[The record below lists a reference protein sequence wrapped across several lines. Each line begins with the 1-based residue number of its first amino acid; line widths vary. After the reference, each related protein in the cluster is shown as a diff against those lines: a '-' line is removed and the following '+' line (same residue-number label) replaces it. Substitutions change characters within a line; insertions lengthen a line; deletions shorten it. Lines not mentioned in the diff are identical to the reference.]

1 MMAMDRA
8 KDKDK
13 DQNKDQNKNKAFRA
27 AFGAAP
33 GERVKI
39 FLRRLFFMCHKELLT
54 TLKDKRMRAMMVMPA
69 LMQGFLFGYAASYN
83 LYDVPYAAVDES
95 RSAASRSLLGHFAG
109 SESFQLTAMPANPQA
124 IGGLI
129 DEEKILLAVVIPQ
142 DFEVKLRQGETTE
155 VQIIVDGRNSSVAGI
170 AASYASRIVS
180 DWNRERRMSAGTAGS
195 AVSPVEI
202 KSRTWF
208 NPNQITRWIFSPG
221 LIAMIAFVQ
230 VLLLAGM
237 SIARER
243 EQGTFDQLMVTPLS
257 PVEILLG
264 KAVPPMLIGLVQST
278 ILFLIAR
285 FWFQIPF
292 AGSLS
297 TLYLALTAFIFS
309 LIGVGLMISAISQ
322 SMQQVMVY
330 LMVLM
335 MPMVLLSGL
344 ATPIINMP
352 EALQYA
358 TYADPLR
365 FAVDAVR
372 RIYLEGAAAGDL
384 LEDFVPMLIISA
396 VTLPLAGWLFYNKA
410 V

>member
-1 MMAMDRA
+1 MEMTELVQDR
-8 KDKDK
+8 
-13 DQNKDQNKNKAFRA
+13 
-27 AFGAAP
+27 
-33 GERVKI
+33 
-39 FLRRLFFMCHKELLT
+39 LRLFWRHLLFMCQKELLT
-54 TLKDKRMRAMMVMPA
+54 TLKDRRMRAMMVVPA

-83 LYDVPYAAVDES
+83 LDNVPYAVVDEA
-95 RSAASRSLLGHFAG
+95 RSASSRSLLGHFAG
-109 SESFQLTAMPANPQA
+109 SGSFQLVAMPDSPRE
-124 IGGLI
+124 IGHLI
-129 DEEKILLAVVIPQ
+129 DREEILLAVVIPG
-142 DFEVKLRQGETTE
+142 DFERKLQQGQAAE
-155 VQIIVDGRNSSVAGI
+155 VQVIADGRNSSVAGM
-170 AASYASRIVS
+170 ATGYASRIVAE
-180 DWNRERRMSAGTAGS
+180 WNLERMAEATGVKGGQGS
-195 AVSPVEI
+195 VSVE
-202 KSRTWF
+202 SRTWF

-243 EQGTFDQLMVTPLS
+243 EQGTFDQLLVTPLS
-257 PVEILLG
+257 PAELLLG

-278 ILFLIAR
+278 ILFCIAR
-285 FWFQIPF
+285 FWFRIPF
-292 AGSLS
+292 AGSLV
-297 TLYLALTAFIFS
+297 TLYLALILFIFS
-309 LIGVGLMISAISQ
+309 LIGVGLMISAISE

-344 ATPIINMP
+344 ATPVINMP

-384 LEDFVPMLIISA
+384 LGDFVPMLLISA
-396 VTLPLAGWLFYNKA
+396 ITLPLSGWLFYNRA

>member
-1 MMAMDRA
+1 MDDDDGRSKKGWMMTMAGLWQE
-8 KDKDK
+8 KLVV
-13 DQNKDQNKNKAFRA
+13 F
-27 AFGAAP
+27 
-33 GERVKI
+33 V
-39 FLRRLFFMCHKELLT
+39 RRLLFMCQKELLT
-54 TLKDKRMRAMMVMPA
+54 TLKDKRMRAMMVVPA

-83 LYDVPYAAVDES
+83 LDNVPYAVVDES
-95 RSAASRSLLGHFAG
+95 HSESSRSLLGHFAG
-109 SESFQLTAMPANPQA
+109 SGCFQQAAYLTSPHEL
-124 IGGLI
+124 GSLI
-129 DEEKILLAVVIPQ
+129 DSEQIIMAVVIPR
-142 DFEVKLRQGETTE
+142 DFEQKLQRGELAE
-155 VQIIVDGRNSSVAGI
+155 VQVIADGRNSSVAGMATGYAGQVV
-170 AASYASRIVS
+170 AA
-180 DWNRERRMSAGTAGS
+180 WNRERLAEAGLTGGQ
-195 AVSPVEI
+195 VEVR
-202 KSRTWF
+202 SRTWF

-257 PVEILLG
+257 PAEILLG

-278 ILFLIAR
+278 ILFCIAR

-292 AGSLS
+292 AGSLV
-297 TLYLALTAFIFS
+297 TLYLALILFIFS
-309 LIGVGLMISAISQ
+309 LIGVGLMISAISD

-344 ATPIINMP
+344 ATPVINMP
-352 EALQYA
+352 DVLQYA

-372 RIYLEGAAAGDL
+372 RIYLEGAAAGEL
-384 LEDFVPMLIISA
+384 LGDFLPLLIIAA
-396 VTLPLAGWLFYNKA
+396 VTLPLSGWLFYNKS

>member
-1 MMAMDRA
+1 MQMTGLVQDR
-8 KDKDK
+8 
-13 DQNKDQNKNKAFRA
+13 
-27 AFGAAP
+27 
-33 GERVKI
+33 
-39 FLRRLFFMCHKELLT
+39 LRLFWRHLLFMCQKELLT
-54 TLKDKRMRAMMVMPA
+54 TLKDRRMRAMMVVPA

-83 LYDVPYAAVDES
+83 LDNVPYAVVDEA
-95 RSAASRSLLGHFAG
+95 RSVSSRSLLGHFAG
-109 SESFQLTAMPANPQA
+109 SGSFQLVAMPDSPRE
-124 IGGLI
+124 IGQLI
-129 DEEKILLAVVIPQ
+129 DREEILLAVVIPG
-142 DFEVKLRQGETTE
+142 DFERKLQQGQAAE
-155 VQIIVDGRNSSVAGI
+155 VQVIADGRNSSVAGM
-170 AASYASRIVS
+170 ATGYASRIVAE
-180 DWNRERRMSAGTAGS
+180 WNLERMAEATGVKGGQGS
-195 AVSPVEI
+195 VSVE
-202 KSRTWF
+202 SRTWF

-243 EQGTFDQLMVTPLS
+243 EQGTFDQLLVTPLS
-257 PVEILLG
+257 PAELLLG

-278 ILFLIAR
+278 ILFCIAR
-285 FWFQIPF
+285 FWFRIPF
-292 AGSLS
+292 AGSLV
-297 TLYLALTAFIFS
+297 TLYLALILFIFS
-309 LIGVGLMISAISQ
+309 LIGVGLMISAISE

-344 ATPIINMP
+344 ATPVINMP

-384 LEDFVPMLIISA
+384 LGDFVPMLLISA
-396 VTLPLAGWLFYNKA
+396 ITLPLSGWLFYNRA

>member
-1 MMAMDRA
+1 MQMTGLVQDR
-8 KDKDK
+8 
-13 DQNKDQNKNKAFRA
+13 
-27 AFGAAP
+27 
-33 GERVKI
+33 
-39 FLRRLFFMCHKELLT
+39 LRLFWRHLLFMCQKELLT
-54 TLKDKRMRAMMVMPA
+54 TLKDRRMRAMMVVPA

-83 LYDVPYAAVDES
+83 LDNVPYAVVDED
-95 RSAASRSLLGHFAG
+95 RSASSRSLLGHFAG
-109 SESFQLTAMPANPQA
+109 SGSFQLVAMPDSPRE
-124 IGGLI
+124 IGQLI
-129 DEEKILLAVVIPQ
+129 DREEILLAVVIPG
-142 DFEVKLRQGETTE
+142 DFERKLQQGQAAE
-155 VQIIVDGRNSSVAGI
+155 VQVIADGRNSSVAGM
-170 AASYASRIVS
+170 ATGYASRIVAE
-180 DWNRERRMSAGTAGS
+180 WNLERMAEATGVKGGQGS
-195 AVSPVEI
+195 VSVE
-202 KSRTWF
+202 SRTWF

-243 EQGTFDQLMVTPLS
+243 EQGTFDQLLVTPLS
-257 PVEILLG
+257 PAELLLG

-278 ILFLIAR
+278 ILFCIAR
-285 FWFQIPF
+285 FWFRIPF
-292 AGSLS
+292 AGSLV
-297 TLYLALTAFIFS
+297 TLYLALILFIFS
-309 LIGVGLMISAISQ
+309 LIGVGLMISAISE

-344 ATPIINMP
+344 ATPVINMP

-384 LEDFVPMLIISA
+384 LGDFVPMLLISA
-396 VTLPLAGWLFYNKA
+396 ITLPLSGWLFYNRA

>member
-1 MMAMDRA
+1 MQMTGLVQDR
-8 KDKDK
+8 
-13 DQNKDQNKNKAFRA
+13 
-27 AFGAAP
+27 
-33 GERVKI
+33 
-39 FLRRLFFMCHKELLT
+39 LRLFWRHLLFMCQKELLT
-54 TLKDKRMRAMMVMPA
+54 TLKDRRMRAMMVVPA

-83 LYDVPYAAVDES
+83 LDNVPYAVVDED
-95 RSAASRSLLGHFAG
+95 RSASSRSLLGHFAG
-109 SESFQLTAMPANPQA
+109 SGIFQLVAMPDSPRE
-124 IGGLI
+124 IGQLI
-129 DEEKILLAVVIPQ
+129 DREEILLAVVIPG
-142 DFEVKLRQGETTE
+142 DFERKLQQGQAAE
-155 VQIIVDGRNSSVAGI
+155 VQVIADGRNSSVAGM
-170 AASYASRIVS
+170 ATGYASRIVAE
-180 DWNRERRMSAGTAGS
+180 WNLERMAEATGVKGGQGS
-195 AVSPVEI
+195 VSVE
-202 KSRTWF
+202 SRTWF

-243 EQGTFDQLMVTPLS
+243 EQGTFDQLLVTPLS
-257 PVEILLG
+257 PAELLLG

-278 ILFLIAR
+278 ILFCIAR
-285 FWFQIPF
+285 FWFRIPF
-292 AGSLS
+292 AGSLV
-297 TLYLALTAFIFS
+297 TLYLALILFIFS
-309 LIGVGLMISAISQ
+309 LIGVGLMISAISE

-344 ATPIINMP
+344 ATPVINMP

-384 LEDFVPMLIISA
+384 LGDFVPMLLISA
-396 VTLPLAGWLFYNKA
+396 ITLPLSGWLFYNRA

>member
-1 MMAMDRA
+1 MQMTGLVQDR
-8 KDKDK
+8 
-13 DQNKDQNKNKAFRA
+13 
-27 AFGAAP
+27 
-33 GERVKI
+33 
-39 FLRRLFFMCHKELLT
+39 LRLFWRHLLFMCQKELLT
-54 TLKDKRMRAMMVMPA
+54 TLKDRRMRAMMVVPA

-83 LYDVPYAAVDES
+83 LDNVPYAVVDED
-95 RSAASRSLLGHFAG
+95 RSASSRSLLGHFAG
-109 SESFQLTAMPANPQA
+109 SGSFQLVAMPDSPRE
-124 IGGLI
+124 IGQLI
-129 DEEKILLAVVIPQ
+129 DREEILLAVVIPG
-142 DFEVKLRQGETTE
+142 DFERKLQQGQAAE
-155 VQIIVDGRNSSVAGI
+155 VQVIADGRNSSVAGM
-170 AASYASRIVS
+170 ATGYASRIVAE
-180 DWNRERRMSAGTAGS
+180 WNLERMAEATGVKGGQGS
-195 AVSPVEI
+195 VSVE
-202 KSRTWF
+202 SRTWF

-243 EQGTFDQLMVTPLS
+243 EQGTFDQLLVTPLS
-257 PVEILLG
+257 PAELLLG

-278 ILFLIAR
+278 ILFCIAR
-285 FWFQIPF
+285 FWFRIPF
-292 AGSLS
+292 AGSLA
-297 TLYLALTAFIFS
+297 TLYLALILFIFS
-309 LIGVGLMISAISQ
+309 LIGVGLMISAISE

-344 ATPIINMP
+344 ATPVINMP

-384 LEDFVPMLIISA
+384 LGDFVPMLLISA
-396 VTLPLAGWLFYNKA
+396 ITLPLSGWLFYNRA

>member
-1 MMAMDRA
+1 MEMTGLVQDR
-8 KDKDK
+8 
-13 DQNKDQNKNKAFRA
+13 
-27 AFGAAP
+27 
-33 GERVKI
+33 
-39 FLRRLFFMCHKELLT
+39 LRLFWRHLLFMCQKELLT
-54 TLKDKRMRAMMVMPA
+54 TLKDRRMRAMMVVPA

-83 LYDVPYAAVDES
+83 LDNVPYAVVDEA
-95 RSAASRSLLGHFAG
+95 RSASSRSLLGHFAG
-109 SESFQLTAMPANPQA
+109 SGSFQLVAMPDSPRE
-124 IGGLI
+124 IGQLI
-129 DEEKILLAVVIPQ
+129 DREEILLAVVIPG
-142 DFEVKLRQGETTE
+142 DFERKLQQGQAAE
-155 VQIIVDGRNSSVAGI
+155 VQVIADGRNSSVAGM
-170 AASYASRIVS
+170 ATGYASRIVAE
-180 DWNRERRMSAGTAGS
+180 WNLERMAEATGVKGGQGS
-195 AVSPVEI
+195 VSVE
-202 KSRTWF
+202 SRTWF

-243 EQGTFDQLMVTPLS
+243 EQGTFDQLLVTPLS
-257 PVEILLG
+257 PAELLMG

-278 ILFLIAR
+278 ILFCIAR
-285 FWFQIPF
+285 FWFRIPF
-292 AGSLS
+292 AGSLV
-297 TLYLALTAFIFS
+297 TLYLALILFIFS
-309 LIGVGLMISAISQ
+309 LIGVGLMISAISE

-344 ATPIINMP
+344 ATPVINMP

-384 LEDFVPMLIISA
+384 LGDFVPMLLISA
-396 VTLPLAGWLFYNKA
+396 ITLPLSGWLFYNRA

>member
-83 LYDVPYAAVDES
+83 LYDVPYAVVDES

-195 AVSPVEI
+195 AASPVEI

-384 LEDFVPMLIISA
+384 LEDFVPMLIISS

>member
-1 MMAMDRA
+1 MMAMDGA
-8 KDKDK
+8 KD
-13 DQNKDQNKNKAFRA
+13 KDQNKNKAFRA

-83 LYDVPYAAVDES
+83 LYDVPYAVVDES

-142 DFEVKLRQGETTE
+142 DFERKLQQGETAE

-180 DWNRERRMSAGTAGS
+180 DWNRERRMLAGTAVS
-195 AVSPVEI
+195 AASPVEI

-208 NPNQITRWIFSPG
+208 NTNQITRWIFSPG

-292 AGSLS
+292 AGSLL

>member
-1 MMAMDRA
+1 MCMTGTM
-8 KDKDK
+8 
-13 DQNKDQNKNKAFRA
+13 Q
-27 AFGAAP
+27 
-33 GERVKI
+33 ERI
-39 FLRRLFFMCHKELLT
+39 RLFWRHLFFMCQKELLT
-54 TLKDKRMRAMMVMPA
+54 TLKDRRMRAMMIVPA

-83 LYDVPYAAVDES
+83 LDNVPYAVVDEA
-95 RSAASRSLLGHFAG
+95 RSEASRSLLGHFAG
-109 SESFQLTAMPANPQA
+109 SGCFQLAASPDSPRE
-124 IGGLI
+124 IGELI
-129 DEEKILLAVVIPQ
+129 DREEIILAVVIPR
-142 DFEVKLRQGETTE
+142 DFERKLQQGETAE
-155 VQIIVDGRNSSVAGI
+155 VQVIADGRNSSVAGMAI
-170 AASYASRIVS
+170 GYAGRIVS
-180 DWNRERRMSAGTAGS
+180 EWNLERMAERAGS
-195 AVSPVEI
+195 GAGYGGVSVE
-202 KSRTWF
+202 SRTWF

-243 EQGTFDQLMVTPLS
+243 EQGTFDQLLVTPLS
-257 PVEILLG
+257 PAELLLG

-278 ILFLIAR
+278 ILFCIAR

-292 AGSLS
+292 AGSLL
-297 TLYLALTAFIFS
+297 TLYLALILFIFS
-309 LIGVGLMISAISQ
+309 LIGVGLMISAISE

-352 EALQYA
+352 ELLQYA

-384 LEDFVPMLIISA
+384 LGDFVPMVLISA
-396 VTLPLAGWLFYNKA
+396 ITLPLSGWLFYNRA

>member
-1 MMAMDRA
+1 MGDDDGRIKKGWMMTMAGLWQE
-8 KDKDK
+8 KLVV
-13 DQNKDQNKNKAFRA
+13 F
-27 AFGAAP
+27 
-33 GERVKI
+33 V
-39 FLRRLFFMCHKELLT
+39 RRLLFMCQKELLT
-54 TLKDKRMRAMMVMPA
+54 TLKDKRMRAMMVVPA

-83 LYDVPYAAVDES
+83 LDNVPYAVVDES
-95 RSAASRSLLGHFAG
+95 HSEASRSLLGHFAG
-109 SESFQLTAMPANPQA
+109 SGCFQQAAYLTSPHEL
-124 IGGLI
+124 GRLI
-129 DEEKILLAVVIPQ
+129 DSEQIIMAVVIPR
-142 DFEVKLRQGETTE
+142 DFERRLQRGERAE
-155 VQIIVDGRNSSVAGI
+155 VQVIADGRNSSVAGMATGYAGQVV
-170 AASYASRIVS
+170 AA
-180 DWNRERRMSAGTAGS
+180 WNRERLAEAGINGGQ
-195 AVSPVEI
+195 VEVR
-202 KSRTWF
+202 SRTWF

-243 EQGTFDQLMVTPLS
+243 EQGTFDQLMVTPLF
-257 PVEILLG
+257 PAEILLG

-278 ILFLIAR
+278 ILFCIAR

-292 AGSLS
+292 AGSLV
-297 TLYLALTAFIFS
+297 TLYLALILFIFS
-309 LIGVGLMISAISQ
+309 LIGVGLMISAISD

-344 ATPIINMP
+344 TTPVINMP
-352 EALQYA
+352 DVLQYA

-372 RIYLEGAAAGDL
+372 RIYLEGAAAGEL
-384 LEDFVPMLIISA
+384 LGDFLPLLIIAA
-396 VTLPLAGWLFYNKA
+396 VTLPLSGWLFYNKT

>member
-1 MMAMDRA
+1 MEMTGLVQDR
-8 KDKDK
+8 
-13 DQNKDQNKNKAFRA
+13 
-27 AFGAAP
+27 
-33 GERVKI
+33 
-39 FLRRLFFMCHKELLT
+39 LRLFWRHLLFMCQKELLT
-54 TLKDKRMRAMMVMPA
+54 TLKDRRMRAMMVVPA

-83 LYDVPYAAVDES
+83 LDNVPYAVVDEA
-95 RSAASRSLLGHFAG
+95 RSASSRSLLGHFAG
-109 SESFQLTAMPANPQA
+109 SGSFQLVAMPDSPRE
-124 IGGLI
+124 IGQLI
-129 DEEKILLAVVIPQ
+129 DREEILLAVVIPG
-142 DFEVKLRQGETTE
+142 DFERKLQQGQAAE
-155 VQIIVDGRNSSVAGI
+155 VQVIADGRNSSVAGM
-170 AASYASRIVS
+170 ATGYASRIVAE
-180 DWNRERRMSAGTAGS
+180 WNLERMAEATGVKGGQGS
-195 AVSPVEI
+195 VSVE
-202 KSRTWF
+202 SRTWF

-243 EQGTFDQLMVTPLS
+243 EQGTFDQLLVTPLS
-257 PVEILLG
+257 PAELLLG

-278 ILFLIAR
+278 ILFCIAR
-285 FWFQIPF
+285 FWFRIPF
-292 AGSLS
+292 AGSLV
-297 TLYLALTAFIFS
+297 TLYLALILFIFS
-309 LIGVGLMISAISQ
+309 LIGVGLMISAISE

-344 ATPIINMP
+344 ATPVINMP

-384 LEDFVPMLIISA
+384 LGDFVPMLLISA
-396 VTLPLAGWLFYNKA
+396 ITLPLSGWLFYNRA

>member
-1 MMAMDRA
+1 MYEYSRIGTPVLTYRYSSTLVFVAGMA
-8 KDKDK
+8 
-13 DQNKDQNKNKAFRA
+13 
-27 AFGAAP
+27 
-33 GERVKI
+33 
-39 FLRRLFFMCHKELLT
+39 T
-54 TLKDKRMRAMMVMPA
+54 
-69 LMQGFLFGYAASYN
+69 GYAGQ
-83 LYDVPYAAVDES
+83 VVAA
-95 RSAASRSLLGHFAG
+95 
-109 SESFQLTAMPANPQA
+109 
-124 IGGLI
+124 
-129 DEEKILLAVVIPQ
+129 
-142 DFEVKLRQGETTE
+142 
-155 VQIIVDGRNSSVAGI
+155 
-170 AASYASRIVS
+170 
-180 DWNRERRMSAGTAGS
+180 WNRERLAEAGLTGGQ
-195 AVSPVEI
+195 VEVR
-202 KSRTWF
+202 SRTWF

-257 PVEILLG
+257 PAEILLG

-278 ILFLIAR
+278 ILFCIAR

-292 AGSLS
+292 AGSLV
-297 TLYLALTAFIFS
+297 TLYLALILFIFS
-309 LIGVGLMISAISQ
+309 LIGVGLMISAISD

-344 ATPIINMP
+344 TTPVINMP
-352 EALQYA
+352 DVLQYA

-372 RIYLEGAAAGDL
+372 RIYLEGAAAGEL
-384 LEDFVPMLIISA
+384 LGDFVPLLIISA
-396 VTLPLAGWLFYNKA
+396 VTLPLSGWLFYNKT

>member
-1 MMAMDRA
+1 MGE
-8 KDKDK
+8 
-13 DQNKDQNKNKAFRA
+13 
-27 AFGAAP
+27 AFGFVLA
-33 GERVKI
+33 ERMKI
-39 FLRRLFFMCHKELLT
+39 FLRRLFFMCHKELLSV
-54 TLKDKRMRAMMVMPA
+54 LKDKRMRAMLVMPV
-69 LMQGFLFGYAASYN
+69 LIQGFLFGYAASYN

-95 RSAASRSLLGHFAG
+95 RSGASDSLLGHFAG
-109 SESFQLTAMPANPQA
+109 SGCFHLAAMPDNPQA
-124 IGGLI
+124 IGSLI

-142 DFEVKLRQGETTE
+142 DFERKLRQGRTAE
-155 VQIIVDGRNSSVAGI
+155 VQIIVDGKNSSVAGI
-170 AASYASRIVS
+170 AASYAARIVS
-180 DWNRERRMSAGTAGS
+180 DWNRERLAETGAAGRGTSGT
-195 AVSPVEI
+195 VEI

-208 NPNQITRWIFSPG
+208 NPNQITGWIFSPG

-292 AGSLS
+292 AGSLL
-297 TLYLALTAFIFS
+297 TLYLALTLFIFS
-309 LIGVGLMISAISQ
+309 LIGIGLMFSAISV
-322 SMQQVMVY
+322 SMHQVMVY

-344 ATPIINMP
+344 ATPVINMP
-352 EALQYA
+352 TVLQYA

-384 LEDFVPMLIISA
+384 TGDFVPLLIISA

>member
-1 MMAMDRA
+1 MQMTGLVQDR
-8 KDKDK
+8 
-13 DQNKDQNKNKAFRA
+13 
-27 AFGAAP
+27 
-33 GERVKI
+33 
-39 FLRRLFFMCHKELLT
+39 LRLFWRHLLFMCQKELLT
-54 TLKDKRMRAMMVMPA
+54 TLKDRRMRAMMVVPA

-83 LYDVPYAAVDES
+83 LDNVPYAVVDED
-95 RSAASRSLLGHFAG
+95 RSASSRSLLGHFAG
-109 SESFQLTAMPANPQA
+109 SGSFQLVAMPDSPRE
-124 IGGLI
+124 IGQLI
-129 DEEKILLAVVIPQ
+129 DREEILLAVVIPG
-142 DFEVKLRQGETTE
+142 DFERKLQQGQAAE
-155 VQIIVDGRNSSVAGI
+155 VQVIADGRNSSVAGM
-170 AASYASRIVS
+170 ATGYASRIVAE
-180 DWNRERRMSAGTAGS
+180 WNLERMAEATGVKGGQGS
-195 AVSPVEI
+195 VSVE
-202 KSRTWF
+202 SRTWF

-243 EQGTFDQLMVTPLS
+243 EQGTFDQLLVTPLS
-257 PVEILLG
+257 PAELLLG

-278 ILFLIAR
+278 ILFCIAR
-285 FWFQIPF
+285 FWFRIPF
-292 AGSLS
+292 AGSLV
-297 TLYLALTAFIFS
+297 TLYLALILFIFS
-309 LIGVGLMISAISQ
+309 LIGVGLMISAISE

-330 LMVLM
+330 FMVLM

-344 ATPIINMP
+344 ATPVINMP

-384 LEDFVPMLIISA
+384 LGDFVPMLLISA
-396 VTLPLAGWLFYNKA
+396 ITLPLSGWLFYNRA

>member
-1 MMAMDRA
+1 MDDDDGRSKKGWMMTMAGLWQE
-8 KDKDK
+8 KLVV
-13 DQNKDQNKNKAFRA
+13 F
-27 AFGAAP
+27 
-33 GERVKI
+33 V
-39 FLRRLFFMCHKELLT
+39 RRLLFMCQKELLT
-54 TLKDKRMRAMMVMPA
+54 TLKDKRMRAMMVVPA

-83 LYDVPYAAVDES
+83 LDNVPYAVVDES
-95 RSAASRSLLGHFAG
+95 HSEASRSLLGHFAG
-109 SESFQLTAMPANPQA
+109 SGCFQQAAYLTSPHEL
-124 IGGLI
+124 GSLI
-129 DEEKILLAVVIPQ
+129 DSEQIIMAVVIPR
-142 DFEVKLRQGETTE
+142 DFEQKLQRGELAE
-155 VQIIVDGRNSSVAGI
+155 VQVR
-170 AASYASRIVS
+170 
-180 DWNRERRMSAGTAGS
+180 
-195 AVSPVEI
+195 
-202 KSRTWF
+202 SRTWF

-257 PVEILLG
+257 PAEILLG

-278 ILFLIAR
+278 ILFCIAR

-292 AGSLS
+292 AGSLV
-297 TLYLALTAFIFS
+297 TLYLALILFIFS
-309 LIGVGLMISAISQ
+309 LIGVGLMISAISD

-344 ATPIINMP
+344 TTPVINMP
-352 EALQYA
+352 DVLQYA

-372 RIYLEGAAAGDL
+372 RIYLEGAAAGEL
-384 LEDFVPMLIISA
+384 LGDFVPLLIIAA
-396 VTLPLAGWLFYNKA
+396 VTLPLSGWLFYNKT

>member
-1 MMAMDRA
+1 MADLWQEKVA
-8 KDKDK
+8 
-13 DQNKDQNKNKAFRA
+13 
-27 AFGAAP
+27 
-33 GERVKI
+33 V
-39 FLRRLFFMCHKELLT
+39 FLRRLFFMCQKELLA
-54 TLKDKRMRAMMVMPA
+54 TLKDKRMRAIMVVPA

-83 LYDVPYAAVDES
+83 LDNVPYAMVDES
-95 RSAASRSLLGHFAG
+95 HSESSRSLLGHFAG
-109 SESFQLTAMPANPQA
+109 SACFQQVAALESPRE
-124 IGGLI
+124 IGELI
-129 DEEKILLAVVIPQ
+129 DREEIILAVVIPR
-142 DFEVKLRQGETTE
+142 DFERKLQRGEVAE
-155 VQIIVDGRNSSVAGI
+155 VQVIADGRNSSVAGM
-170 AASYASRIVS
+170 AVSYVGRIVS
-180 DWNRERRMSAGTAGS
+180 EWNLERMAERTGGGTGHGS
-195 AVSPVEI
+195 VSVE
-202 KSRTWF
+202 SRTWF

-243 EQGTFDQLMVTPLS
+243 EQGTFDQLLVTPLS
-257 PVEILLG
+257 PAEILLG

-278 ILFLIAR
+278 ILFCIAR

-292 AGSLS
+292 AGSLL
-297 TLYLALTAFIFS
+297 TLYLALILFIFS
-309 LIGVGLMISAISQ
+309 LIGVGLMISAISE

-352 EALQYA
+352 ELLQYV
-358 TYADPLR
+358 TCADPLR

-384 LEDFVPMLIISA
+384 WGDFVPMLLISA
-396 VTLPLAGWLFYNKA
+396 ITLPLSGWLFYNRA

>member
-1 MMAMDRA
+1 MSGCF
-8 KDKDK
+8 
-13 DQNKDQNKNKAFRA
+13 QQA
-27 AFGAAP
+27 AYLTSP
-33 GERVKI
+33 
-39 FLRRLFFMCHKELLT
+39 HEL
-54 TLKDKRMRAMMVMPA
+54 
-69 LMQGFLFGYAASYN
+69 
-83 LYDVPYAAVDES
+83 
-95 RSAASRSLLGHFAG
+95 G
-109 SESFQLTAMPANPQA
+109 S
-124 IGGLI
+124 LI
-129 DEEKILLAVVIPQ
+129 DSEQIIMAVVIPR
-142 DFEVKLRQGETTE
+142 DFEQKLQRGELAE
-155 VQIIVDGRNSSVAGI
+155 VQVIADGRNSSVAGMATGYAGQVV
-170 AASYASRIVS
+170 AA
-180 DWNRERRMSAGTAGS
+180 WNRERLAEAGINGGQ
-195 AVSPVEI
+195 VEVR
-202 KSRTWF
+202 SRTWF

-257 PVEILLG
+257 PAEILLG

-278 ILFLIAR
+278 ILFCIAR

-292 AGSLS
+292 AGSLV
-297 TLYLALTAFIFS
+297 TLYLALILFICS
-309 LIGVGLMISAISQ
+309 LIGVGLMISAISD

-344 ATPIINMP
+344 ATPVINMP
-352 EALQYA
+352 DVLQYA

-372 RIYLEGAAAGDL
+372 RIYLEGAAAGEL
-384 LEDFVPMLIISA
+384 LGDFVPLLIISA
-396 VTLPLAGWLFYNKA
+396 VTLPLSGWLFYNKT

>member
-1 MMAMDRA
+1 MQMTGLVQDR
-8 KDKDK
+8 
-13 DQNKDQNKNKAFRA
+13 
-27 AFGAAP
+27 
-33 GERVKI
+33 
-39 FLRRLFFMCHKELLT
+39 LRLFWRHLLFMCQKELLT
-54 TLKDKRMRAMMVMPA
+54 TLKDRRMRAMMVVPA

-83 LYDVPYAAVDES
+83 LDNVPYAVVDEA
-95 RSAASRSLLGHFAG
+95 RSASSRSLLGHFAG
-109 SESFQLTAMPANPQA
+109 SGSFQLVAMPDSPRE
-124 IGGLI
+124 IGQLI
-129 DEEKILLAVVIPQ
+129 DREEILLAVVIPG
-142 DFEVKLRQGETTE
+142 DFERKLQQGQAAE
-155 VQIIVDGRNSSVAGI
+155 VQVIADGRNSSVAGM
-170 AASYASRIVS
+170 ATGYASRIVAE
-180 DWNRERRMSAGTAGS
+180 WNLERMAEATGVKGGQGS
-195 AVSPVEI
+195 VSVE
-202 KSRTWF
+202 SRTWF

-243 EQGTFDQLMVTPLS
+243 EQGTFDQLLVTPLS
-257 PVEILLG
+257 PAELLLG

-278 ILFLIAR
+278 ILFCIAR
-285 FWFQIPF
+285 FWFRIPF
-292 AGSLS
+292 AGSLV
-297 TLYLALTAFIFS
+297 TLYLALILFIFS
-309 LIGVGLMISAISQ
+309 LIGVGLMISAISE

-344 ATPIINMP
+344 ATPVINMP

-384 LEDFVPMLIISA
+384 LGDFVPMLLISA
-396 VTLPLAGWLFYNKA
+396 ITLPLSGWLFYNRA

>member
-1 MMAMDRA
+1 MQMTGLVQDR
-8 KDKDK
+8 
-13 DQNKDQNKNKAFRA
+13 
-27 AFGAAP
+27 
-33 GERVKI
+33 
-39 FLRRLFFMCHKELLT
+39 LRLFWRHLLFMCQKELLT
-54 TLKDKRMRAMMVMPA
+54 TLKDRRMRAMMVVPA

-83 LYDVPYAAVDES
+83 LDNVPYAVVDED
-95 RSAASRSLLGHFAG
+95 RSASSRSLLGHFAG
-109 SESFQLTAMPANPQA
+109 SGSFQLVAMPDSPRE
-124 IGGLI
+124 IGQLI
-129 DEEKILLAVVIPQ
+129 DREEILLAVVIPG
-142 DFEVKLRQGETTE
+142 DFARKLQQGQAAE
-155 VQIIVDGRNSSVAGI
+155 VQVIADGRNSSVAGM
-170 AASYASRIVS
+170 ATGYASRIVAE
-180 DWNRERRMSAGTAGS
+180 WNLERMAEATGVKGGQGS
-195 AVSPVEI
+195 VSVE
-202 KSRTWF
+202 SRTWF

-243 EQGTFDQLMVTPLS
+243 EQGTFDQLLVTPLS
-257 PVEILLG
+257 PAELLLG

-278 ILFLIAR
+278 ILFCIAR
-285 FWFQIPF
+285 FWFRIPF
-292 AGSLS
+292 AGSLV
-297 TLYLALTAFIFS
+297 TLYLALILFIFS
-309 LIGVGLMISAISQ
+309 LIGVGLMISAISE

-344 ATPIINMP
+344 ATPVINMP

-384 LEDFVPMLIISA
+384 LGDFVPMLLISA
-396 VTLPLAGWLFYNKA
+396 ITLPLSGWLFYNRA